1 MGKAGIY
8 AESLRSAYND
18 YRKQYEKTAERLH
31 DIESDIEETR
41 KNKDY
46 TPKAKD
52 SRLMLLR
59 QKQVEQT
66 RNLES
71 IQNSAKQEFSRIRK
85 DARSAF
91 TQYRPNAESI
101 DRDMLD
107 LLDSGILSPSEII
120 EIINEKEY
128 LQNNYT
134 MSRMLGRKLEIMCES
149 DKITSESERQ
159 QLLSV
164 AYQLD
169 SVSSPVEKMIDSF
182 TVSAIA
188 ALRSDTLL
196 ADGVHESIMPDVFAE
211 LDAAAAA
218 IDGE

>member
-1 MGKAGIY
+1 MAIAKVYAQSLAAAYKEYRTKHEKAVT
-8 AESLRSAYND
+8 
-18 YRKQYEKTAERLH
+18 QLH

-46 TPKAKD
+46 TEKAKNA
-52 SRLMLLR
+52 RLILLQ
-59 QKQVEQT
+59 QKMRDAVQA
-66 RNLES
+66 LEN
-71 IQNSAKQEFSRIRK
+71 IQNDAKQRFGAIRK

-91 TQYRPNAESI
+91 TQYRPNTESI
-101 DRDMLD
+101 DRNMLD

-120 EIINEKEY
+120 EIINEKQY
-128 LQNNYT
+128 LSNNYT
-134 MSRMLGRKLEIMCES
+134 MARLIGRKLEIMCES

-182 TVSAIA
+182 AYNA
-188 ALRSDTLL
+188 EMALRSDTLL
-196 ADGVHESIMPDVFAE
+196 AAGVAESIMPSALAE
-211 LDAAAAA
+211 LNAAAAA